1 MLLAILSICSEEEL
15 TEDGSSEEEEAESQ
29 ALADMT
35 PADYQQRRQNIKN
48 KIMAVGRM
56 QRVFQLLRYVHCIWR
71 LTTSSHTILIYR
83 EESEAASELVATEDV
98 SSQVAAGLRVAPDA
112 LNVQGTQIGRNI
124 RSFDDACVF
133 ILHSMLCISQPTPS
147 IVVGLIS

>member
-56 QRVFQLLRYVHCIWR
+56 QRVFQLLRYVYCFWR
-71 LTTSSHTILIYR
+71 LTTSSHAIFTYR
-83 EESEAASELVATEDV
+83 EESEAASELVATEDI
-98 SSQVAAGLRVAPDA
+98 SSQAAAGLRVGPDA

-133 ILHSMLCISQPTPS
+133 LLPFMLCICQPILS